1 MNNERKQAAV
11 ILKGVL
17 SWHERVKAAQ
27 EMNPGK
33 EKEVADMYA
42 DALRTALECLER

>member
-1 MNNERKQAAV
+1 MDERKEQAA
-11 ILKGVL
+11 IIIRGIL

-42 DALRTALECLER
+42 DALRTALECLGR